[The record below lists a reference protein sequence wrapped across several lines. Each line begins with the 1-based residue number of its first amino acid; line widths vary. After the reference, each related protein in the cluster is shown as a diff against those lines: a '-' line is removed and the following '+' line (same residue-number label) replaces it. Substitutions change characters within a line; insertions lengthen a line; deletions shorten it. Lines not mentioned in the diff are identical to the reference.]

1 MAKQVGAMG
10 PAGIRV
16 GQRLKDV
23 RQSRGLT
30 LNLLATRLSDLGRPI
45 DLSALAKIEKGQRR
59 VDVDDL
65 MALARALDVSP
76 NWLLFPETATNDR
89 VDLTAAFSMTGREA
103 WQWAV
108 RDQPTDIVAVT
119 AATAEVGTQLSRRSN
134 FWFLQEEWPELYD
147 QAVRAENFAHT
158 DPRIS
163 CVYSRSALEMML
175 TFLYHNIGSGDEPKD
190 ATISA
195 ILSDPAVVGAIGPVH
210 ALARKIYQQG
220 SAAVHGAGAL
230 PPAVGLATVVDL
242 FNVMKWFART
252 YTFYTARLPDVESD
266 FDFSGITQLDTARNQ
281 TPSPVDNTGLHE
293 STDVTD
299 SGRKDFEQVQILTVD
314 INTEPAPERQRSRGD
329 SESRTIFERLLEETE
344 WTEGPSLARDYMLPD
359 SEGSVHRF
367 VDYVLW
373 DDDQSPLALVEIGTN
388 NLDPQEAFRQL
399 QMIANDL
406 KPESDRSPSL
416 FYVNGSEVLIWDE
429 ITSSPRRVKGFFTK
443 EELCRRLVTRSRR
456 RNLNQTPIDEG
467 LKLRDHQNRIVRDV
481 CNAFEIE
488 GRRNALVSMA
498 PGSGK
503 IGTYSALVEL
513 LIRADWVSRVLF
525 LTDRRIVADQ
535 ATEALRRHLPHLPI
549 SNDLRESNS
558 DARIFVSS
566 HHTLTSQVG
575 ETHEFEH
582 SKYGHGFFDLIVI
595 DELASAG
602 SRAYFRIID
611 YFDALVVG
619 FTSWPT
625 DSIDNETL
633 ELFTVEGGTTSV
645 YSFHDAVE
653 SGHAVAPEIIKVR
666 ITSDNEDGDR
676 SISYLT
682 SEDAVDSALK
692 ILLEMGMSASDGRVG
707 KTIIFAQNASHAQLI
722 AHRFRI
728 NYPDMESDFL
738 LPVTSRTT
746 SRHTSEI
753 IQRFRDPEGMPR
765 VAVSSGLLDTGIEVP
780 EVVNLVFLKRVN
792 SKGMF
797 WQMLARGAQPAPNLL
812 VDGHPKKAFR
822 ILDFCDNTDH
832 LL

>member
-1 MAKQVGAMG
+1 MG

-65 MALARALDVSP
+65 IALARALDVSP

-89 VDLTAAFSMTGREA
+89 VDLTAAFSMAGREA

-108 RDQPTDIVAVT
+108 RDQPTDIVVVT
-119 AATAEVGTQLSRRSN
+119 APATEVGTQLSKRSN

-147 QAVRAENFAHT
+147 QAVRAENCAHT

-175 TFLYHNIGSGDEPKD
+175 TFLHHNIGSGDEPKD
-190 ATISA
+190 ANISA

-230 PPAVGLATVVDL
+230 PPAVGLATVIDL

-252 YTFYTARLPDVESD
+252 YTFYPARLPDVESD
-266 FDFSGITQLDTARNQ
+266 FNFSGITQLDTAKNQ

-293 STDVTD
+293 STDLTN

-314 INTEPAPERQRSRGD
+314 INTGPASERQRSRGD
-329 SESRTIFERLLEETE
+329 SASRTIFESLLEETG
-344 WTEGPSLARDYMLPD
+344 WTVGPSLTRDYMLPD
-359 SEGSVHRF
+359 SEGSDHRF

-373 DDDQSPLALVEIGTN
+373 DEDQSPLALVEIDTD

-399 QMIANDL
+399 RMIANDL

-429 ITSSPRRVKGFFTK
+429 IMSSPRRVKGFFTK
-443 EELCRRLVTRSRR
+443 EELWRRLVTRSRR
-456 RNLNQTPIDEG
+456 RNLSQTPIDEG

-481 CNAFEIE
+481 CNAFEMG

-503 IGTYSALVEL
+503 FGTYSALVEL
-513 LIRADWVSRVLF
+513 LIRAGWVSRVLF
-525 LTDRRIVADQ
+525 LTDRRIFVDQ
-535 ATEALRRHLPHLPI
+535 ATEALRRYLPNLPI

-558 DARIFVSS
+558 DARIFVAS
-566 HHTLTSQVG
+566 HHTLTSKVG
-575 ETHEFEH
+575 DAHEFEH
-582 SKYGHGFFDLIVI
+582 SDYGHAFFDLIVI

-602 SRAYFRIID
+602 NRAYFRIID

-625 DSIDNETL
+625 DGIDNTTL
-633 ELFTVEGGTTSV
+633 ELFTAEGGATSI
-645 YSFHDAVE
+645 YSFQDAVE
-653 SGHAVAPEIIKVR
+653 SGHAVAPEVIKVR

-676 SISYLT
+676 SVSYLT

-692 ILLEMGMSASDGRVG
+692 ILLEKGMSASDGRVG
-707 KTIIFAQNASHAQLI
+707 KTIIFAQNAGHAQLI

-728 NYPDMESDFL
+728 NYPDMESNFL

-753 IQRFRDPEGMPR
+753 IQGFREPDGMPR
-765 VAVSSGLLDTGIEVP
+765 VAVSSGLLDTGIDVP

-792 SKGMF
+792 STGMF
-797 WQMLARGAQPAPNLL
+797 WRMLARGAQPAPNLL
-812 VDGHPKKAFR
+812 VDGHPKNAFR
-822 ILDFCDNTDH
+822 ILDFCDTTNH
-832 LL
+832 LFNPIRGTA